1 MNYRTNPK
9 NGDKLSILG
18 FGCMRFADSLAGS
31 FGMGKKADP
40 EKAGELAKHR
50 FAPCALGPTWAYK
63 SPHHTCQK
71 HAQAAPETVEAR
83 VIWVGKSLREPQ
95 RKGG

>member
-1 MNYRTNPK
+1 MTCITCKHWTPK
-9 NGDKLSILG
+9 
-18 FGCMRFADSLAGS
+18 
-31 FGMGKKADP
+31 
-40 EKAGELAKHR
+40 KAGEMAKHR